1 MTKGDLM
8 FNKDDFKAVNAIRT
22 LAIAQ
27 IEKANSGHPGLP
39 MGASPMAYTVFNK
52 VLKANPANPS
62 FFDRDR
68 FVLSAGHGSAML
80 YSLLHLSG
88 YDLSIDDLK
97 NFRQIGSI
105 TPGHPEHGMTP
116 GVEVTT
122 GPLGQGIAQAV
133 GLAVAEKHLAGLYNK
148 EDIEIIDHYT
158 YALCGDGDLMEGV
171 AYEAMSLAGHLK
183 LDKLIL
189 LYDSNDICLDG
200 DLNTSFSE
208 SVKDRVIAQGWD
220 YERVEDGEDLEAILK
235 AIESA
240 KENKK
245 PTMVEVKTVIG
256 FGSANEGT
264 NKVHG
269 APIGS
274 DDFENVK
281 KAYGWEAED
290 FVISDDIY
298 ETFKKGIGE
307 RGKKANEGWDELL
320 KEYEEKYP
328 EDYKDLMA
336 GINRELPEN
345 FMDDVKKYSHE
356 DKALATRASSGEILQ
371 DLAKISR
378 NIWGGSADL
387 FSSNKTNI
395 KETDAFRDETPAGR
409 NVWYGVREFAMAA
422 VGNGIMAH
430 GGTFHHVST
439 FFVFSDYLKAAVRL
453 SALSK
458 HPLTYVMTHDS
469 VAVGEDGPTH
479 EPIDQLAMLRAIPNT
494 IVLRPAD
501 ANETRLA
508 WKIALESKD
517 KPVVIALTR
526 QNVPNLKQTEDLD
539 SIDKGGYVIKDS
551 SNPDLALIATGSEVS
566 LALEVADKLEEEGK
580 NVRVIS
586 MPSVELFKAQDKSY
600 RQEVLPDDLRNRV
613 SIEMASSFGWGDLI
627 GLDGLNISIDR
638 FGISGPGGDV
648 AAELGFTSE
657 KIIEKIKDKFY

>member
-586 MPSVELFKAQDKSY
+586 MPSVELFKVQDKSY

>member
-1 MTKGDLM
+1 M

-22 LAIAQ
+22 LSVAQ

-39 MGASPMAYTVFNK
+39 MGASPMAYTLFNK

-68 FVLSAGHGSAML
+68 FVLSAGHGSSML
-80 YSLLHLSG
+80 YSMLHLAG
-88 YDLSIDDLK
+88 YGIGIDDLK
-97 NFRQIGSI
+97 EFRQIGSI
-105 TPGHPEHGMTP
+105 TPGHPEVGMTP

-148 EDIEIIDHYT
+148 EDINIIDHYT

-171 AYEAMSLAGHLK
+171 AYESMSLAGHLK
-183 LDKLIL
+183 LDKLIV

-200 DLNTSFSE
+200 ELSTSFSE
-208 SVKDRVIAQGWD
+208 SVKDRVLAQGWA

-235 AIESA
+235 SIENA
-240 KENKK
+240 KKNDK
-245 PTMVEVKTVIG
+245 PTLIEVKTVIG
-256 FGSANEGT
+256 YGSKNQGT

-269 APIGS
+269 APIGAE
-274 DDFENVK
+274 DFEAVK
-281 KAYGWEAED
+281 KAYNWEAED

-298 ETFKKGIGE
+298 ETFKNGIAK
-307 RGKKANEGWDELL
+307 RGKEANDAWDELL
-320 KEYEEKYP
+320 KEYKEKYP
-328 EDYKDLMA
+328 EDYKDLIA
-336 GINRELPEN
+336 GINRELQEN
-345 FMDDVKKYSHE
+345 YLDEVKKYKHE

-371 DLAKISR
+371 DLAKVSR

-395 KETDAFRDETPAGR
+395 KETEAFRDKTPAGR
-409 NVWYGVREFAMAA
+409 NLWYGVREFAMAA
-422 VGNGIMAH
+422 IGNGIIAH

-458 HPLTYVMTHDS
+458 LPLTYVLTHDS

-479 EPIDQLAMLRAIPNT
+479 EPIEQLAMLRSIPNT
-494 IVLRPAD
+494 LVLRPAD
-501 ANETRLA
+501 ANETRLS
-508 WKIALESKD
+508 WKVALESKD

-526 QNVPNLKQTEDLD
+526 QDVPNLKETEELD
-539 SIDKGGYVIKDS
+539 SIDKGAYIIKDS
-551 SNPDLALIATGSEVS
+551 ENPELVIIATGSEVA
-566 LALEVADKLEEEGK
+566 LALDSAKVLEEEGK
-580 NVRVIS
+580 AVRVVS
-586 MPSVELFKAQDKSY
+586 MPSMELFKAQDVEY
-600 RQEVLPDDLRNRV
+600 REKVLPADLRNRV
-613 SIEMASSFGWGDLI
+613 SIEMASSFGWGEFT

-638 FGISGPGGDV
+638 FGMSGPGGDV
-648 AAELGFTSE
+648 AKKLGFNTE
-657 KIIEKIKDKFY
+657 DIVAKINEKFYK

>member
-1 MTKGDLM
+1 M
-8 FNKDDFKAVNAIRT
+8 FNKDDFKAVNAVRT
-22 LAIAQ
+22 LSVAQ

-39 MGASPMAYTVFNK
+39 MGASPMAYTLFNK
-52 VLKANPANPS
+52 VLKANPKNPS

-88 YDLSIDDLK
+88 YDISMEDLK

-105 TPGHPEHGMTP
+105 AAGHPEVGMTP

-133 GLAVAEKHLAGLYNK
+133 GLALAEKHLAGLYNK
-148 EDIEIIDHYT
+148 EDLKPIDHYT

-171 AYEAMSLAGHLK
+171 SYESMSLAGHLK
-183 LDKLIL
+183 LDKLIV

-200 DLNTSFSE
+200 KLTTSFSE
-208 SVKDRVIAQGWD
+208 SVKDRVLAQNWA

-235 AIESA
+235 AIEKA
-240 KENKK
+240 KENDK
-245 PTMVEVKTVIG
+245 PSLIEVKTVIG
-256 FGSANEGT
+256 FGSKNQGT

-269 APIGS
+269 APLGAE
-274 DDFENVK
+274 DFEFAK
-281 KAYGWEAED
+281 KSYEWDSED

-298 ETFKKGIGE
+298 QTFENGIGK
-307 RGKKANEGWDELL
+307 RGAEANEKWDQLL
-320 KEYEEKYP
+320 KEYAEKYP
-328 EDYKDLMA
+328 ADYKELMA

-345 FMDDVKKYSHE
+345 FLDQVKKYSHE

-371 DLAKISR
+371 DLAKVSR

-395 KETDAFRDETPAGR
+395 VDSQSFKDDSAGR

-422 VGNGIMAH
+422 IGNGIMAH

-439 FFVFSDYLKAAVRL
+439 FFVFADYLKAAVRL
-453 SALSK
+453 SALS
-458 HPLTYVMTHDS
+458 HLPLAYVMTHDS

-479 EPIDQLAMLRAIPNT
+479 EPIEQLAMLRSIPNT

-501 ANETRLA
+501 ANEVRLA

-526 QNVPNLKQTEDLD
+526 QNVPNLKQTETLE
-539 SIDKGGYVIKDS
+539 SIEKGAYIIKDVEK
-551 SNPDLALIATGSEVS
+551 PELILIATGSEVS
-566 LALEVADKLEEEGK
+566 LALECAEDLEKEGK
-580 NVRVIS
+580 QVRVVS
-586 MPSVELFKAQDKSY
+586 MPSMELFKAQDASY
-600 RQEVLPDDLRNRV
+600 REEILPNEIRNRV
-613 SIEMASSFGWGDLI
+613 SIEMASSFGWGDFT

-638 FGISGPGGDV
+638 FGISGPGEDV
-648 AAELGFTSE
+648 AVKLGFNKE
-657 KIIEKIKDKFY
+657 DIVAKIKKKFY

>member
-1 MTKGDLM
+1 M
-8 FNKDDFKAVNAIRT
+8 FNKDDFKAVNAVRT
-22 LAIAQ
+22 LSVAQ

-39 MGASPMAYTVFNK
+39 MGASPMAYALFNK
-52 VLKANPANPS
+52 VLKANPKNPS

-88 YDLSIDDLK
+88 YDISMEDLK

-105 TPGHPEHGMTP
+105 AAGHPEVGMTP

-133 GLAVAEKHLAGLYNK
+133 GLALAEKHLAGLYNK
-148 EDIEIIDHYT
+148 EDLKPIDHYT

-171 AYEAMSLAGHLK
+171 SYEAMSLAGHLK
-183 LDKLIL
+183 LDKLIV

-200 DLNTSFSE
+200 KLTTSFSE
-208 SVKDRVIAQGWD
+208 SVKDRVLAQNWAYD
-220 YERVEDGEDLEAILK
+220 RVEDGEDLEAILK
-235 AIESA
+235 AIEKA
-240 KENKK
+240 KENDK
-245 PTMVEVKTVIG
+245 PTLIEVKTIIG
-256 FGSANEGT
+256 FGSKNQGT

-269 APIGS
+269 APLGAE
-274 DDFENVK
+274 DFEFAK
-281 KAYGWEAED
+281 KSYEWDSED

-298 ETFKKGIGE
+298 QTFENGIGK
-307 RGKKANEGWDELL
+307 RGAEANEKWDQLL
-320 KEYEEKYP
+320 KEYAEKYP
-328 EDYKDLMA
+328 VDYKELMA

-345 FMDDVKKYSHE
+345 FLDQVKKYSHE
-356 DKALATRASSGEILQ
+356 DKSLATRASSGEILQ
-371 DLAKISR
+371 DLAKVSR

-395 KETDAFRDETPAGR
+395 VDSQSFKDDPAGR

-422 VGNGIMAH
+422 IGNGIMAH

-439 FFVFSDYLKAAVRL
+439 FFVFADYLKAAVRL
-453 SALSK
+453 SALS
-458 HPLTYVMTHDS
+458 HLPLAYVMTHDS

-479 EPIDQLAMLRAIPNT
+479 EPIEQLAMLRSIPNT

-501 ANETRLA
+501 GNEVRLA

-526 QNVPNLKQTEDLD
+526 QNVPNLKQTENLG
-539 SIDKGGYVIKDS
+539 SIEKGAYIIKDVQK
-551 SNPDLALIATGSEVS
+551 PELILIATGSEVS
-566 LALEVADKLEEEGK
+566 LALECAEELEKEGK
-580 NVRVIS
+580 KVRVVS
-586 MPSVELFKAQDKSY
+586 MPSMELFRAQDASY
-600 RQEVLPDDLRNRV
+600 REEILPSEVRNRV
-613 SIEMASSFGWGDLI
+613 SIEMGSSFGWAEFT

-648 AAELGFTSE
+648 AKKLGFSKE
-657 KIIEKIKDKFY
+657 AVVEKIKQKFY